1 MKKSIIAMLTLIVL
15 FSLVIAQVQ
24 AAVPGS
30 AVQHTPGQINYQG
43 KLVNSGGSN
52 YVDGVYT
59 FDIRL
64 FRVANSGT
72 TIWGGTYSTY
82 VKGGYFNIM
91 LGGATGA
98 ALTNTTYTH
107 TDLWKALWP
116 DSATAPAEKNS
127 LYLGITPYQDQNNVT
142 ITPASRAELSP
153 RQNLLAAPYAFR
165 AQTCEYANQS
175 ITNFVVNGTLT
186 ANYLSVGTGQLLRTY
201 DEGSPLIPHVAIGFG
216 RTPDNHVFISSKD
229 LDLDAGALGM
239 TLNSQGSVHIDAV
252 NNIDIEAQMTATLK
266 GASGAIVNGST
277 GPVSLEGTKIRGKNP
292 LEWSPPSS
300 PTTYSKPFKIYH
312 FVVTIN
318 NNDSSADYDT
328 GLSRTDYSAMIV
340 GVYPQFPTAAQTGG
354 VAFRMTNATTSFK
367 WHILLKH
374 DQTAPASRQ
383 YLVTVLTINRH
394 LIEDDVYY

>member
-15 FSLVIAQVQ
+15 FSLVIAQAQ

-30 AVQHTPGQINYQG
+30 PVQHTPGQINYQG

-64 FRVANSGT
+64 YRVANSGT
-72 TIWGGTYSTY
+72 VVWGGTYSTY

-98 ALTNTTYTH
+98 ALAGSTYTH

-127 LYLGITPYQDQNNVT
+127 LFLGITPYQDQNNVL

-165 AQTCEYANQS
+165 AQTSEYANQS
-175 ITNFVVNGTLT
+175 ITDFAVNGNLT
-186 ANYLSVGTGQLLRTY
+186 ATFLSVGTSPILRTY
-201 DEGSPLIPHVAIGFG
+201 EEGNPLIPHVSIGFG
-216 RTPDNHVFISSKD
+216 RTPDNHVVLSSKD

-239 TLNSQGSVHIDAV
+239 TLNSQGSVQVDAI
-252 NNIDIEAQMTATLK
+252 NNINIAAQVKATLS
-266 GASGAIVNGST
+266 GASGATVNGST
-277 GPVSLEGTKIRGKNP
+277 GNVSLEGAKIRGKNP
-292 LEWSPPSS
+292 LEWSQPSS
-300 PTTYSKPFKIYH
+300 PTSYSKPFKIYH

-318 NNDSSADYDT
+318 NNDSSADYAT
-328 GLSRTDYSAMIV
+328 SISRTDYSAMIV

-354 VAFRMTNATTSFK
+354 VAFRMTNATATN